1 MAAVPQFSSEQPP
14 SAIVAEAGEW
24 LAAKWGNGARYLR
37 QKREVVRRVSGRAE
51 GITLQTSSRS
61 RAGMGTWVWP
71 RIWVTDR
78 QVDVWQR
85 QHPVH
90 HGMFARGGCI
100 FSTLIVN
107 LGLPP
112 DVELFGPL
120 RHMQPATSISLSA
133 FWAALEQE
141 IFPNTK
147 LLWGEPAT
155 AAELLPDMWLVFPE
169 PLFWWA
175 VAFGDGVA
183 ARTILSRY
191 FRGKDRARDYFDD
204 GRRLAAAGEP
214 APDPIRNTMI
224 AFGWSAVSTGALTLE
239 EPV

>member
-1 MAAVPQFSSEQPP
+1 MPQFSSEQPP
-14 SAIVAEAGEW
+14 SAIVAEAGGW

-37 QKREVVRRVSGRAE
+37 QKREVVRKVSGRAE
-51 GITLQTSSRS
+51 GITLQTSSWS
-61 RAGMGTWVWP
+61 RAGQGTWVSP

-78 QVDVWQR
+78 QVDAWQR
-85 QHPVH
+85 QHPAH
-90 HGMFARGGCI
+90 HGMFSRGGSI
-100 FSTLIVN
+100 FSSLIVN

-120 RHMQPATSISLSA
+120 RHAQPATSISLSA

-147 LLWGEPAT
+147 LLWGDPAT
-155 AAELLPDMWLVFPE
+155 AAELLPDRWLVFPE

-175 VAFGDGVA
+175 IAFEDGVA

-191 FRGKDRARDYFDD
+191 FRGKDRAREHFDV
-204 GRRLAAAGEP
+204 GRVLAASGDA
-214 APDPIRNTMI
+214 APVPISNTMV
-224 AFGWSAVSTGALTLE
+224 AFGWSAVSTGALTFDEL
-239 EPV
+239 V